1 MDARWGGWRR
11 GLPHLSAVVA
21 DDRQLRC
28 LLPSQETRIACH
40 GIRDLSAL
48 DDEAC
53 VVNGDARDAVVI
65 HRPRVDHNLFARLAR
80 VPLASSSAKCRASI
94 PGVST

>member
-1 MDARWGGWRR
+1 MPAGEPGGVVCPIYRPSWPTTASFGACCLARR
-11 GLPHLSAVVA
+11 LASP
-21 DDRQLRC
+21 
-28 LLPSQETRIACH
+28 CH